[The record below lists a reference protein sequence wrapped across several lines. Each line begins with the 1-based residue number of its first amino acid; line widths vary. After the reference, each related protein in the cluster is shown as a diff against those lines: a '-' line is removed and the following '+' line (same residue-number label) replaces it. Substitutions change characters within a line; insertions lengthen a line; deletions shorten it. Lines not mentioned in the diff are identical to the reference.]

1 MTRTTASRAAPHDES
16 GITLVMVLV
25 AVVIIGVLF
34 TAVLG
39 YQSTA
44 LTAQTVLTNRRAK
57 DFAADAAI
65 DAGIMRMQK
74 DATIG
79 ASSGTVC
86 NTTSAT
92 ALLTYD
98 DPTAGDVAVTCKMT
112 SATSGSGS
120 MRQVELV
127 ATVGGMTIATAD
139 VTLYDAP
146 AGSSPS
152 VVSITNWERA
162 E

>member
-1 MTRTTASRAAPHDES
+1 M
-16 GITLVMVLV
+16 TLVMVLV

-44 LTAQTVLTNRRAK
+44 LTAQTVLANRRAK

-65 DAGIMRMQK
+65 DTGIMRMQK
-74 DATIG
+74 DTTIG
-79 ASSGTVC
+79 ASTGTVC
-86 NTTSAT
+86 NTTT
-92 ALLTYD
+92 AAAMFTYD
-98 DPTAGDVAVTCKMT
+98 DPSAGDVAVTCKMT
-112 SATSGSGS
+112 SATSGAGS
-120 MRQVELV
+120 VREVEFV
-127 ATVGGMTIATAD
+127 ATVGGMTIATAG
-139 VTLYDAP
+139 VTVYDAP
-146 AGSSPS
+146 TGALPS